1 VARAK
6 AGHPTKK
13 GVVMTAATIHEGQEA
28 AASHRPESFVN
39 IEGVEYPWD
48 RATITVLEI
57 RLIGRLPDDQPV
69 IEINLDDNTERTLS
83 ECEVVHIK
91 PGHAFAKKVRYKRG

>member
-1 VARAK
+1 
-6 AGHPTKK
+6 
-13 GVVMTAATIHEGQEA
+13 MTATAVHEGQETA
-28 AASHRPESFVN
+28 TCHRSEFFVN
-39 IEGVEYPWD
+39 IEGAEYPWD
-48 RATITVLEI
+48 RPTITVLEI